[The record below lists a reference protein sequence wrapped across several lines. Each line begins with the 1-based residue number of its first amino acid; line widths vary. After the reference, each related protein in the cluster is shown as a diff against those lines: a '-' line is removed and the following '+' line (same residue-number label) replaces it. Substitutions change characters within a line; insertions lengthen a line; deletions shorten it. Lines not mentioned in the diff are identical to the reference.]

1 MGIYYRQNCIRMM
14 IAEHNK
20 IHTRLKNFMVAT
32 GSLLSSGQRKRQVHL
47 DQLIRVGM
55 SGG

>member
-14 IAEHNK
+14 IVEHNK